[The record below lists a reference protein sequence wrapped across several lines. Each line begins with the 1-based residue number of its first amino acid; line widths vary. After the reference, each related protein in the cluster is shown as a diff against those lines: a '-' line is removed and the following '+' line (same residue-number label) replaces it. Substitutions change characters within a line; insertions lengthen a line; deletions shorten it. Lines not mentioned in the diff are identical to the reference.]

1 LQLVVGRI
9 GRAHGV
15 LGEATIEVQ
24 TDDPDIRFQVGNKLT
39 LDDGRQLTIRSS
51 RWHNQILLLAFDGVG
66 DRNQIE
72 ELRDQLI
79 SSDVDLGSLAP
90 GEYHFQQ
97 LIGCE
102 VFQQNGELIGAVDEI
117 VKLPGQDLLSV
128 SRAGGQ
134 VLIPMVKQIIIEID
148 VLAKKIVV
156 NPPEGLLDVAN

>member
-1 LQLVVGRI
+1 MQLVVGRI

-24 TDDPDIRFQVGNKLT
+24 TDDPDTRFQVGNKLT
-39 LDDGRQLTIRSS
+39 LDDGQQLTIRSS
-51 RWHNQILLLAFDGVG
+51 RWHNQILLLAFDGVT

-79 SSDVDLGSLAP
+79 SSDVDLDSLAP

-128 SRAGGQ
+128 NRAGAQ

-148 VLAKKIVV
+148 VSAKKIVV

>member
-24 TDDPDIRFQVGNKLT
+24 TDDPDIRFQIGNKLT
-39 LDDGRQLTIRSS
+39 LDDGKQLTIRSS
-51 RWHNQILLLAFDGVG
+51 RWHNQILLLAFDGVT

-79 SSDVDLGSLAP
+79 SSDVDLDLLAP

-128 SRAGGQ
+128 NRAGAQ

-148 VLAKKIVV
+148 VSAKKIVV

>member
-1 LQLVVGRI
+1 MQLVVGRI

-24 TDDPDIRFQVGNKLT
+24 TDDPDIRFQIGNKLT
-39 LDDGRQLTIRSS
+39 LDGGKQLTIRSS
-51 RWHNQILLLAFDGVG
+51 RWHNQILLLAFDGIA

-79 SSDVDLGSLAP
+79 SSDVDLDSLAP

-128 SRAGGQ
+128 KRAGAQ

>member
-1 LQLVVGRI
+1 MQLVVGRI

-51 RWHNQILLLAFDGVG
+51 RWHNQILLLAFDGVS

>member
-15 LGEATIEVQ
+15 LGEATIEVR
-24 TDDPDIRFQVGNKLT
+24 TDDADLRFAVGNKLT
-39 LDDGRQLTIRSS
+39 LDSGKQLSIKSS
-51 RWHNQILLLAFDGVG
+51 RWHKVLLLTFEGIN

-72 ELRDQLI
+72 ELRDQLV
-79 SSDVDLGSLAP
+79 SAEVDTNNMAE

-97 LIGCE
+97 LIGSQ
-102 VFQQNGELIGAVDEI
+102 VLLQSGDLVGVVSEI

-128 SRAGGQ
+128 NKDGKEI
-134 VLIPMVKQIIIEID
+134 LIPMVKQIIVSID
-148 VLAKKIVV
+148 VETKRIVV